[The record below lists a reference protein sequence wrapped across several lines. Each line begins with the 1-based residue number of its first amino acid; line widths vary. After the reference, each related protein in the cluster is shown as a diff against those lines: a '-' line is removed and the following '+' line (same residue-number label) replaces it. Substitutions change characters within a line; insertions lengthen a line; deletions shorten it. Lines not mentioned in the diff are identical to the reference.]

1 MGVSHGGVYAA
12 NSTDM
17 NFPGLD
23 ELDLMSVGCFL
34 NTNTMVLVDISLP
47 HPTLLSFSLASLSLA
62 FRTAIPDPLLRCP
75 LLHSKVFFSHSL
87 FGIPSC
93 RYNFSGRSTV
103 R

>member
-17 NFPGLD
+17 NSPGLD
-23 ELDLMSVGCFL
+23 KLDLMSVGCFL

-47 HPTLLSFSLASLSLA
+47 HSTLLSFSLAS
-62 FRTAIPDPLLRCP
+62 
-75 LLHSKVFFSHSL
+75 SL

-93 RYNFSGRSTV
+93 RYNFSRRSTV